1 MRRGQ
6 ILSSL
11 PVGDTDF
18 VVEIGGG
25 HMPFY
30 KTKLILEKYPFEN
43 LERWSDAKKIAPMI
57 KADAIK
63 LPLANNSVDVLFASH
78 VLEHVDQPERFL
90 SEAQRCARM
99 IYLEFPSPR
108 RELMYA
114 WSFHRWVIEISGTR
128 LIFYKNDIPQM
139 FGDFFHRNH
148 DLLLETWSAHRF
160 EELNNHIFDETQR
173 LTAEFPAKT
182 AFEYVLERCP
192 PRSEH
197 VNFATIEKKPYVVSQ
212 LAKLLLFGLTPA
224 AAIQRKNELA
234 GWWNRRK
241 EMVLSPRILE
251 KLICQ
256 RCREPRLEFVSE
268 AIECRACSARYE
280 QTRGVFDFDV

>member
-1 MRRGQ
+1 MRRDQ

-30 KTKLILEKYPFEN
+30 KTKLILDKYPFEN
-43 LERWSDAKKIAPMI
+43 LERWSDTKKIAPMI

-148 DLLLETWSAHRF
+148 DLLLEIWSEHRF
-160 EELNNHIFDETQR
+160 EELNNHIFGETQR

-182 AFEYVLERCP
+182 ALEYVLERCP
-192 PRSEH
+192 PRSGH
-197 VNFATIEKKPYVVSQ
+197 VNFATIEKKPYLVSQ
-212 LAKLLLFGLTPA
+212 LAKLFLFGLTPA
-224 AAIQRKNELA
+224 AAIERKNELA
-234 GWWNRRK
+234 SWWNRRK
-241 EMVLSPRILE
+241 EVGMSPRILE

-256 RCREPRLEFVSE
+256 RCRERRLEFVNE
-268 AIECRACSARYE
+268 AIECRACGARYE